1 MPFPPTLSS
10 RLESLRAEVAT
21 LEAGGRRDHDVL
33 PFGIQGI
40 DGALPGGGLAIGALH
55 EVAGAAPTL
64 ADEAA
69 ATIFVAGIASRLPG
83 PVLWCRRQRDLFAPA
98 LGQAGLHPD
107 RVIHAE
113 LADEAEVLAAM
124 EEGLRHPGLA
134 AVIGEVRRLALAPSR
149 RLQLAAEASGV
160 TALVLRRPR
169 AREAIDEPGAGR
181 TRWRVAPAPSAP
193 LSVPGIARPR
203 WWIDLVRVRGGD
215 VRHWMVEACDAEGRL
230 ALVPDIGDRQVAA
243 EPERILA

>member
-1 MPFPPTLSS
+1 MLFPSTSSS
-10 RLESLRAEVAT
+10 RIESLRAEVAV
-21 LEAGGRRDHDVL
+21 LEAGERRHHGVL
-33 PFGIQGI
+33 PFGVNGI
-40 DGALPGGGLAIGALH
+40 DAALPGGGLATGALH
-55 EVAGAAPTL
+55 EVAGARPTL

-69 ATIFVAGIASRLPG
+69 ATIFVAGIAARLAG

-113 LADEAEVLAAM
+113 LVDEAEVLAAM
-124 EEGLRHPGLA
+124 EEGLRHAGLA

-169 AREAIDEPGAGR
+169 RGEAVDEPGAGR

-193 LSVPGIARPR
+193 LPVPGIARPR
-203 WWIDLVRVRGGD
+203 WRIDLVRVRGGEAK
-215 VRHWMVEACDAEGRL
+215 HWMVEACDAEGRL
-230 ALVPDIGDRQVAA
+230 ALVPDACDGSVEREA
-243 EPERILA
+243 ERAIA